1 MADPQSFER
10 IKQLNNRVEMPQA
23 AERAVESTPAPSEV
37 ASPRPVQRVPVTVG
51 VPSVA
56 QPAKTRSEKSETLRK
71 IEHVLESD
79 LQDVYK
85 QLPPD
90 LQQAF
95 RKRGEDTA
103 VQVEVLLQKVKVQ
116 TKKIFQL
123 LFAWLKIIPGVNKYF
138 LEQEAKL
145 KTDELL
151 RLKEDLDKTHGRSTS
166 L

>member
-1 MADPQSFER
+1 MADTSSFEQ
-10 IKQLNNRVEMPQA
+10 IKQLNNRVEMPKA
-23 AERAVESTPAPSEV
+23 AERAVESTPAPTQV
-37 ASPRPVQRVPVTVG
+37 ASPRPVQRVPVTVNA
-51 VPSVA
+51 PSAAPV
-56 QPAKTRSEKSETLRK
+56 AKTRADKSEALRK

-79 LQDVYK
+79 LHEVYK
-85 QLPPD
+85 KMPPD
-90 LQQAF
+90 LQQSF

-123 LFAWLKIIPGVNKYF
+123 LFAWLKIIPGVNQYF

-151 RLKEDLDKTHGRSTS
+151 RLKEDLDKTHGRSS
-166 L
+166 GL

>member
-1 MADPQSFER
+1 MADTSSFEQ
-10 IKQLNNRVEMPQA
+10 IKNLNNRVEMPKA
-23 AERAVESTPAPSEV
+23 AERAVESTPSPAQV
-37 ASPRPVQRVPVTVG
+37 ASPRPVQRVPVTVNA
-51 VPSVA
+51 PSAAPVA
-56 QPAKTRSEKSETLRK
+56 RTRADKSEALRK

-79 LQDVYK
+79 LQEVYK
-85 QLPPD
+85 KMPPD
-90 LQQAF
+90 LQQSF

-123 LFAWLKIIPGVNKYF
+123 LFAWLKIIPGVNQYF

-151 RLKEDLDKTHGRSTS
+151 RLKEDLDKTHGRSS
-166 L
+166 GL